1 MAVAAAAG
9 RQRLLAPEQAGQ
21 HKVPLG
27 GERLALVNIR
37 IMGPQGAQHLLHLDA
52 VPQPPQRHMEQQRQA
67 QLVHGAVFGQLLRQR
82 QQHPVDLGAQ
92 SVVILRQQGF
102 FHLLGVEIGHP
113 GGALLLHLGEEIDRL
128 VAHKGALLGAAVG
141 LLVGL
146 GQHPRLGAQVAD
158 PGGEGHARLVPGG
171 LLDGFDV
178 GPDVI
183 GGDLVPAAVE
193 DHQVL
198 PVQQKGQPVEPAPR
212 QGGHGLPHPAP
223 EGHLVGALVSAVA
236 VQDERRD
243 LQVVQ
248 VDARLGQ
255 HGQKAV
261 GVLGGRHPAQ
271 QRGQSGVEVP
281 QHALGDLGPA
291 QPLVVHGGFQPAE
304 RLLKIVDV
312 GGLEQILGHMV
323 ADGHI
328 SVSRPSAHVS
338 WTGLF

>member
-1 MAVAAAAG
+1 
-9 RQRLLAPEQAGQ
+9 
-21 HKVPLG
+21 
-27 GERLALVNIR
+27 
-37 IMGPQGAQHLLHLDA
+37 
-52 VPQPPQRHMEQQRQA
+52 MEQQRQA

-223 EGHLVGALVSAVA
+223 EGHLVGALVPAVA

-243 LQVVQ
+243 C
-248 VDARLGQ
+248 RLSRSMP
-255 HGQKAV
+255 ASV
-261 GVLGGRHPAQ
+261 SMGRK
-271 QRGQSGVEVP
+271 RSVSSGVATPPSSADSQAWKCRSTLSVIWARRSRSWSMEAFSRRNVSSKSSMSVGLSRYS
-281 QHALGDLGPA
+281 ATWLRMDI
-291 QPLVVHGGFQPAE
+291 F
-304 RLLKIVDV
+304 RYLKS
-312 GGLEQILGHMV
+312 L
-323 ADGHI
+323 
-328 SVSRPSAHVS
+328 
-338 WTGLF
+338 